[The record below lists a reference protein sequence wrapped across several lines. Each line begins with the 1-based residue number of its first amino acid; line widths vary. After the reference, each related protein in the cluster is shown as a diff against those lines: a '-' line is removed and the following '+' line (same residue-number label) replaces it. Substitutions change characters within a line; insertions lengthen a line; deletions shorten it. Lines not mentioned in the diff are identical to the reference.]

1 MIALFI
7 LIYLVSLVIH
17 LVVCYKEGKRHI
29 YYVRDLLDE
38 IDFYM
43 WCPILNTFML
53 IAYASSVCI
62 MAIWELSKLNI
73 LWENFRNIKL
83 R

>member
-17 LVVCYKEGKRHI
+17 LVLCYKENKRHLF
-29 YYVRDLLDE
+29 YVRDLLDE
-38 IDFYM
+38 IEFYM
-43 WCPILNTFML
+43 WFPILNTLML
-53 IAYASSVCI
+53 LLATIVVTI
-62 MAIWELSKLNI
+62 IKLWKLTKVDI
-73 LWENFRNIKL
+73 LWEKFRNIKL